1 VEGQLLL
8 SEPEAIAVKDR
19 RRGQRAIPT
28 GTEARSAGVI
38 RWSST
43 QQGIVVSQAGSL
55 NRTRKRRPAQM
66 VPPPLD
72 VSRFETL

>member
-1 VEGQLLL
+1 M

-19 RRGQRAIPT
+19 RRGQRAITT
-28 GTEARSAGVI
+28 GREARFAGVI
-38 RWSST
+38 RRSST
-43 QQGIVVSQAGSL
+43 QQGIVVSQARSL
-55 NRTRKRRPAQM
+55 NRIRKGHAFVEPPAQM